1 MAGNTFFVMQG
12 QSIQAAIVAAS
23 AGDVIWVGP
32 GIFNESLVIDKSLTL
47 LSLDGADST
56 TINGGPD
63 PYGFSGAI
71 RVNTGVDFVTIGGTD
86 NGFTVNASANENA
99 ALLLSGNNTNVV
111 IDGNTINGSNAH
123 SLTQAVLGGGGLDQ
137 VTFLGNTF
145 GGSATELVYIN
156 GTLNVS
162 NASTHVDFSNNTFS
176 GTAAGAL
183 LVLDADTSTLTGN
196 IFSGT
201 GGAAVVLQQPGN
213 TVAASNNFGVYDAG
227 TDVVTADTTFDL

>member
-71 RVNTGVDFVTIGGTD
+71 RVNTGVDFVTIGGTTD
-86 NGFTVNASANENA
+86 SRSTRAQMKTPRFFSAA
-99 ALLLSGNNTNVV
+99 TIPMSLSTA
-111 IDGNTINGSNAH
+111 IQST
-123 SLTQAVLGGGGLDQ
+123 AV
-137 VTFLGNTF
+137 TR
-145 GGSATELVYIN
+145 I
-156 GTLNVS
+156 
-162 NASTHVDFSNNTFS
+162 
-176 GTAAGAL
+176 
-183 LVLDADTSTLTGN
+183 
-196 IFSGT
+196 
-201 GGAAVVLQQPGN
+201 P
-213 TVAASNNFGVYDAG
+213 
-227 TDVVTADTTFDL
+227 